1 MQNFTIR
8 PATVKD
14 IPLLIAAR
22 KQQLIDEGI
31 APTVDIDVA
40 CADFFER
47 KLDDSTLYELLA
59 FDGDTLVATAAVCF
73 YDFPPTYTNATGRV
87 AYMTN
92 MYTAP
97 AYRGQGLASRLLEQL
112 ERESCRRGVHVIR
125 LRASIHGRPVYAKCG
140 YTAEGNWM
148 LKKISS

>member
-31 APTVDIDVA
+31 APTVDIDAA

-47 KLDDSTLYELLA
+47 KLADSTLYELLA
-59 FDGDTLVATAAVCF
+59 FDGDILAATAAVCF
-73 YDFPPTYTNATGRV
+73 YEFPPTYTNATGRV
-87 AYMTN
+87 AYITN

-112 ERESCRRGVHVIR
+112 ESESCRRDVYVIR
-125 LRASIHGRPVYAKCG
+125 LRASIHGRPVYDKCG
-140 YTAEGNWM
+140 YTAEEDWM
-148 LKKISS
+148 IKSTQQ